1 MTKVPSK
8 QSDDA
13 TQKGAPVDY
22 TGFEAPSRS
31 EEPSKDKLLKPEKQK
46 APETKAMPRQKAP
59 RLNASTDKKLR
70 RSWRSSRRT
79 KSRQFGLTLKT
90 WPAESPKNT
99 AAQGLFLLI
108 DSCRSNHIQTF
119 KHLLLLCDI

>member
-46 APETKAMPRQKAP
+46 APETKAMPQPESSSASSSPECVHRQKA
-59 RLNASTDKKLR
+59 
-70 RSWRSSRRT
+70 
-79 KSRQFGLTLKT
+79 
-90 WPAESPKNT
+90 
-99 AAQGLFLLI
+99 
-108 DSCRSNHIQTF
+108 
-119 KHLLLLCDI
+119 